1 VIVWVWDARGPA
13 CGQGGVSDDEKRA
26 RRLARESLL
35 STGASEVLVEQASAE
50 LGIRT
55 LNHVYVRT
63 GRGWRGHLTPS
74 GRVTWRRFTAV
85 GTVRE
90 RTAAGARR

>member
-1 VIVWVWDARGPA
+1 MIVWVWDARGP
-13 CGQGGVSDDEKRA
+13 GGSSAGVTGGNEERA

-35 STGASEVLVEQASAE
+35 SAGASEVVVEQASAE

-63 GRGWRGHLTPS
+63 GYGWCGHLTPA
-74 GRVTWRRFTAV
+74 GRVSWRRFAPV

-90 RTAAGARR
+90 RTAARG